1 MLIAAGALWIF
12 IVQATKKEEANT
24 NTSSVEVEEGITN
37 LIPAQEL
44 TSDLSSPI
52 VSDCFPVMARYIK
65 ISNSNGEALVFAELE
80 AFSNGTNVALR
91 KTATQSST
99 RYKKS
104 IAFNAVDGNLEGKSN
119 NSLART
125 EKESAVWWQ
134 VDLGQEYSIDAI
146 KIWNRE
152 AKLPTK
158 MHLDGFVLTL
168 LNGQNQRVYH
178 KTQKVDENRLIE
190 FK

>member
-1 MLIAAGALWIF
+1 
-12 IVQATKKEEANT
+12 
-24 NTSSVEVEEGITN
+24 
-37 LIPAQEL
+37 
-44 TSDLSSPI
+44 
-52 VSDCFPVMARYIK
+52 MARYIK

-125 EKESAVWWQ
+125 EKGSAVWWQ

-178 KTQKVDENRLIE
+178 KTQKVDESRLIE